1 MFSRAFRLLALP
13 SRHHAYGSLAILVFI
28 AFVMSAQ
35 ITDRS
40 GFASADLHADVM
52 DRWGAPITQAAPSV
66 RYVSSGSVFSKLAP
80 LPLEAQ
86 TVEVAARMNYRK
98 RGLVYFSG
106 FDFDFRGVYRVE
118 NPEPHDVDLVFVF
131 PVQLERNQK
140 LLSELAFRVDGE
152 PVAIA
157 LAGANDK
164 LVYTGRL
171 ARGEGRTFEI
181 GFKGRGL
188 ESFRYVPDP
197 ALPVRDLELRVAIAG
212 GENFDYAAGVVPATS
227 TVLEGGGARL
237 LWSYPS
243 LESGV
248 PMGVILPAE
257 QSFDATIATILR
269 RAWAPFLLFLGAIVA
284 LSLHARRPLLF
295 YETYLAAAGY
305 GLFLVMLPYLA
316 AYMHFYVAY
325 AITCAAVGAVLLR
338 YLESLLGSEWRGWI
352 AALIGAFLVVPTL
365 AVVLEGYTGLVY
377 TLEIAVGLGVSMALA
392 VRPELRAVLAEMSGA
407 TEESH
412 AL

>member
-1 MFSRAFRLLALP
+1 MVSPFSILALP
-13 SRHHAYGSLAILVFI
+13 ARHHAYGSFAILLFI
-28 AFVMSAQ
+28 AFVISAQ

-80 LPLEAQ
+80 LPLAAQ
-86 TVEVAARMNYRK
+86 LVEVDAEMNYRK

-106 FDFDFRGVYRVE
+106 FEFKFRGVYRVA

-140 LLSELAFRVDGE
+140 LLSELAFRVDGK
-152 PVAIA
+152 PVA
-157 LAGANDK
+157 LELTGANDK

-171 ARGEGRTFEI
+171 AKGEGRTFEI
-181 GFKGRGL
+181 GFRGRGL
-188 ESFRYVPDP
+188 ESFAYVPDP
-197 ALPVRDLELRVAIAG
+197 ALPVRDLKLRVAITG
-212 GENFDYAAGVVPATS
+212 GEEFDYAAGVVPATE
-227 TVLEGGGARL
+227 TRVERDAVHLD
-237 LWSYPS
+237 WDYPS

-257 QSFDATIATILR
+257 QSWDETIATIIR
-269 RAWAPFLLFLGAIVA
+269 RAWAPFLLFLGAVIA

-295 YETYLAAAGY
+295 YETYLVAAGY

-316 AYMHFYVAY
+316 AYMHFVAAYVL
-325 AITCAAVGAVLLR
+325 TCAVVCALLLR
-338 YLESLLGSEWRGWI
+338 YLESLLGREWRAWI
-352 AALIGAFLVVPTL
+352 AALFAAFLVVPTL

-377 TLEIAVGLGVSMALA
+377 TLEIAAGLGVLMALA
-392 VRPELRAVLAEMSGA
+392 VRPELRAVLAELAGA
-407 TEESH
+407 TEEHH

>member
-1 MFSRAFRLLALP
+1 MSRRVFRILSLP
-13 SRHHAYGSLAILVFI
+13 SRHHVFGSLAILLFI
-28 AFVMSAQ
+28 AFVMSGQ

-66 RYVSSGSVFSKLAP
+66 RYVSSGSVFSNLAP

-86 TVEVAARMNYRK
+86 TIEVAARMNYRK

-106 FDFDFRGVYRVE
+106 FDFDFRGTYRIE
-118 NPEPHDVDLVFVF
+118 NPEPHDIDLAFVF

-152 PVAIA
+152 PVAIE

-197 ALPVRDLELRVAIAG
+197 ALPVRALELRVAISG
-212 GENFDYAAGVVPATS
+212 GDHFDYEGGVVPATA
-227 TVLEGGGARL
+227 TEVDRNGVRL

-257 QSFDATIATILR
+257 QSFDATIATIVR
-269 RAWAPFLLFLGAIVA
+269 RAWAPFLLFLGAVTGLA
-284 LSLHARRPLLF
+284 LHSGRRLLF
-295 YETYLAAAGY
+295 YETWLAAAGY

-316 AYMHFYVAY
+316 AYMHFYLAY
-325 AITCAAVGAVLLR
+325 AITCAAVGAVLQR
-338 YLESLLGSEWRGWI
+338 YLESLLGARWRAMI
-352 AALIGAFLVVPTL
+352 AALLAAFLVVPTL

-377 TLEIAVGLGVSMALA
+377 TLEIAVGLGVLMTLA
-392 VRPELRAVLAEMSGA
+392 VRPELRAVLAELAGA

-412 AL
+412 VA